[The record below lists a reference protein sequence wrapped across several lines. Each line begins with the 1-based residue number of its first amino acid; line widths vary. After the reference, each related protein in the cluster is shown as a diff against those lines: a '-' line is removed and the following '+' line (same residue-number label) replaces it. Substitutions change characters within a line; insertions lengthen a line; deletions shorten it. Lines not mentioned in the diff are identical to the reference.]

1 MSREL
6 LNQLIEKVREIPTRP
21 GNIGG
26 QNYKYVRLEEVI
38 GLLLDAL
45 DSYEAKPLP
54 EPLGYV
60 HHEMFAGFVKEPGD
74 ASMSCV
80 KLHSPDSGYTVPVY
94 AEPIVGKREENYSD
108 ALRSLASYVGC
119 GGYNAD
125 DPIDAKEFEE
135 KIRFG
140 IDLLLSAQSQP
151 CARKPFTDFL

>member
-54 EPLGYV
+54 EPFTYIGYSAF
-60 HHEMFAGFVKEPGD
+60 E
-74 ASMSCV
+74 
-80 KLHSPDSGYTVPVY
+80 KLSSGYAVSVFCSKHAMTNRDIPLY
-94 AEPIVGKREENYSD
+94 TEPPARSPLSDDEIVIGFGESGQ
-108 ALRSLASYVGC
+108 LSLNSFEAGARWS
-119 GGYNAD
+119 
-125 DPIDAKEFEE
+125 EE
-135 KIRFG
+135 KHG
-140 IDLLLSAQSQP
+140 IKEQE
-151 CARKPFTDFL
+151 